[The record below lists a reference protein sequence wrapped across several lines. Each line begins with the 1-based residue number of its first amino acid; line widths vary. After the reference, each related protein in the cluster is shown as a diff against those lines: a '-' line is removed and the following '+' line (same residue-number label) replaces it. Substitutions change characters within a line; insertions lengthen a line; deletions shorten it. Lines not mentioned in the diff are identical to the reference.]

1 MSAPVRGDVAPE
13 AGVIGARTAGGGGIE
28 ALYGT
33 AEGVVLVVRPCQ
45 ILGAPTALD
54 TSPIPG

>member
-1 MSAPVRGDVAPE
+1 MRGDVASE
-13 AGVIGARTAGGGGIE
+13 AGVIGARTAGGGGVE
-28 ALYGT
+28 ALCGA

-45 ILGAPTALD
+45 ILGALTALD

>member
-1 MSAPVRGDVAPE
+1 VRGDVAPE
-13 AGVIGARTAGGGGIE
+13 AGVIGARTAGGGGVE
-28 ALYGT
+28 ALCGA

-45 ILGAPTALD
+45 ILGALTALD